1 MIHNGIHSVDN
12 PGTPSGAPAPFERL
26 REPGYVT
33 ADVYP
38 LDSEIGITR
47 HVLEE
52 VAALN
57 IHSHDD
63 MLKAAVTL
71 DCRVRALLASL
82 DAERGDRR

>member
-1 MIHNGIHSVDN
+1 MNE
-12 PGTPSGAPAPFERL
+12 PSPFEPL
-26 REPGYVT
+26 RDPDYV
-33 ADVYP
+33 DSYVYP
-38 LDSEIGITR
+38 LDMEIGITR
-47 HVLEE
+47 HVLAE

-82 DAERGDRR
+82 DAEQAKGEK